1 MALSDFFEQLKV
13 MEKRQVQDPV
23 YGDVTVQWVEGYAFN
38 GTVNVQGS
46 AAYVVGGKVGN
57 TASVQLMTQDT
68 NAPIIFGTKV
78 KRVKDGT
85 ILKIVSLAD
94 DFLAPQMADATKNAR
109 LFLCERST
117 LD

>member
-1 MALSDFFEQLKV
+1 
-13 MEKRQVQDPV
+13 
-23 YGDVTVQWVEGYAFN
+23 
-38 GTVNVQGS
+38 
-46 AAYVVGGKVGN
+46 
-57 TASVQLMTQDT
+57 
-68 NAPIIFGTKV
+68 V